1 MGDET
6 GENAC
11 VGDSEYARHRTT
23 LFKILHD
30 LKALGATTDALN
42 IPRLAVIGCQSAG
55 KSSLVEAVTGVKVPR
70 DDGMCT
76 RCPMECT
83 ILSGPTWSCTIS
95 LRISPS
101 PDARYSPVLSRS
113 DDVELWIRRAQATL
127 LCPHLPRDAFKT
139 KNAEEIKAMTEK
151 VEGKNEAV
159 KTVVSDSVVISIE
172 DPAGADLIFVDLPGL
187 VENEDREVIRLI
199 RNLVTENIK
208 HSSTFILVTVPAVD
222 NIENQ
227 RAMRL
232 AKEAD
237 PEGKRTIGIV
247 TKPDTV
253 AAGATDTAKLWRET
267 FAGTNKH
274 KLGLG
279 YYAVRLALDVERKEG
294 ISRADLSRRA
304 TRFFAANAPWKDIAA
319 NRLGLDALVRDVSA
333 LLMSVLIRDLP
344 KLMAQVTRLLAST
357 QRALASVPAPPL
369 SAKGAT
375 ADALDRIVGFCVA
388 LSRTVHGRADDRTF
402 VHRTREAYLTMKHA
416 MRASAPE
423 FWPFDTSRYGC
434 FSVDDAFA
442 LIMKQGLEM
451 VSRRKVMGLVDV
463 RKVIKECTGWEL
475 PGHIPFDAKA
485 QLIKGFVD
493 QWEDPSATAFERVT
507 LTLESVI
514 AELIEVTFGTFPKF
528 KVAITALVAAQMK
541 THAKDCS
548 DALMSSLDHE
558 QIAFF
563 TQNVHYLRVGTERWH
578 EHYQWLRYH
587 QESSFRIS
595 GTLTAHAP
603 YVSVALG
610 ALRTLGYPTTLVES
624 DFRRLLPVDEYKD
637 EILVMAEV
645 RAFFHIAYKR
655 IIDHIPT
662 RIQHD
667 FVQKFADGLQG
678 RLLAELAVDAPGS
691 LKRFE
696 SWMEEDPE
704 IAVTRKRLTERMEK
718 LMDIQTQLEEYSA
731 SQ

>member
-1 MGDET
+1 MGGEVGET
-6 GENAC
+6 AGVGE
-11 VGDSEYARHRTT
+11 SEYARQRRT

-30 LKALGATTDALN
+30 LKALGHVFHLVPVPVCALK
-42 IPRLAVIGCQSAG
+42 PAG

-83 ILSGPTWSCTIS
+83 ILSGPAWSCTIS

-101 PDARYSPVLSRS
+101 PDAQYSPVLSRS

-127 LCPHLPRDAFKT
+127 LCPHLPRHAFKT

-187 VENEDREVIRLI
+187 VENEDLEVIRLI
-199 RNLVTENIK
+199 QNLVTENIK
-208 HSSTFILVTVPAVD
+208 HSSTFILVTLPAVD

-227 RAMRL
+227 KAMRL

-253 AAGATDTAKLWRET
+253 VTGSTDAVKLWTET
-267 FAGTNKH
+267 FAGTGKH
-274 KLGLG
+274 KLRLG
-279 YYAVRLALDVERKEG
+279 YYAVRLALDAERKEG
-294 ISRADLSRRA
+294 ISRAELSRRA
-304 TRFFAANAPWKDIAA
+304 TSFFAANAPWKDIAA

-344 KLMAQVTRLLAST
+344 KLMDQVTRLIAST
-357 QRALASVPAPPL
+357 QRALASVPTPPI

-375 ADALDRIVGFCVA
+375 AEALDRIVGFCVA
-388 LSRTVHGRADDRTF
+388 LSRKVHGRADDRTF
-402 VHRTREAYLTMKHA
+402 VHRTREAYLTMKQA
-416 MRASAPE
+416 MRRSAPE
-423 FWPFDTSRYGC
+423 FWPFECALEQCERE
-434 FSVDDAFA
+434 FRRPQELDAVVEEDA
-442 LIMKQGLEM
+442 AC
-451 VSRRKVMGLVDV
+451 KVMGLVDV

-493 QWEDPSATAFERVT
+493 QWEDPSATAFENVARI
-507 LTLESVI
+507 LESVVV
-514 AELIEVTFGTFPKF
+514 ELIEDNFGTFPKF
-528 KVAITALVAAQMK
+528 KASITALVAAQMK

-558 QIAFF
+558 QIALF
-563 TQNVHYLRVGTERWH
+563 TQNVHDLRVGTERWH
-578 EHYQWLRYH
+578 EHYQWLRYR

-595 GTLTAHAP
+595 GKPTAHAP
-603 YVSVALG
+603 YVTNEPRSPTVAPRG
-610 ALRTLGYPTTLVES
+610 GIYST

-678 RLLAELAVDAPGS
+678 RLLTELAVDAPES

-718 LMDIQTQLEEYSA
+718 LIHIQTQLEEYSA